1 MWLLSTM
8 RLCGVQAKL
17 QVIISQARSGKK
29 TSPFRAYPSCISHHP
44 EGPLLLDVQ
53 GLYVHHQVHRA
64 AFEMH
69 SMRCRTAQCW

>member
-8 RLCGVQAKL
+8 QLCGVQAKS
-17 QVIISQARSGKK
+17 QVITSQAWSGKDA
-29 TSPFRAYPSCISHHP
+29 SPSRAYPSCTSRHP
-44 EGPLLLDVQ
+44 EAPLLLDVR

-64 AFEMH
+64 PFEMH